1 MVSFVS
7 EHPAQWRRRQPLPR
21 AAGLLI
27 EIVTEEA
34 SPDTVWQLVL
44 PTAPQQVS
52 IMSLQ
57 RRLQEPKQES

>member
-1 MVSFVS
+1 M
-7 EHPAQWRRRQPLPR
+7 EEEAATAR

-34 SPDTVWQLVL
+34 SHDTVWQLVL